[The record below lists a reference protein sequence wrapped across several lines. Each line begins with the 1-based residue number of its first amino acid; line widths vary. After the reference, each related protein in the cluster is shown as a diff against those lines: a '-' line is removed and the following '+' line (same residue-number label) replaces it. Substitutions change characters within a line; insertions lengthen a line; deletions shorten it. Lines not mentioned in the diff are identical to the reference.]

1 MVVGDRES
9 LRELAVEWLARR
21 GVGLGDIAEL
31 VYELQ
36 KPFLAHITPEAC
48 LASVQKVLDKR
59 EVQNAIF
66 TGLSL
71 DELAEKGDL
80 GEPLLSMLREDDGLY
95 GIDEILALSIVNIYG
110 SIGLTNF
117 GYLDKIKTGI
127 LGRLNRQKGSQV
139 NTFLDDLVAAIAAA
153 AAARQAH
160 QSRDQGLPV
169 KNPHQAEPEPGR
181 PA

>member
-1 MVVGDRES
+1 MLDQKG
-9 LRELAVEWLARR
+9 LRKLAVEWLARR
-21 GVGLGDIAEL
+21 GAPLTAIAEL
-31 VYELQ
+31 VHELQ
-36 KPFLAHITPEAC
+36 KPYLPHLTLEAC
-48 LASVQKVLDKR
+48 LESVERVLDKR

-71 DELAEKGDL
+71 DELAEKGAV
-80 GEPLLSMLREDDGLY
+80 GEPLLTMLKEDDGLY

-117 GYLDKIKTGI
+117 GYLDKTKSGI
-127 LGRLNRQKGSQV
+127 IGTINSHKGPQV

-153 AAARQAH
+153 AAARLAH

-169 KNPHQAEPEPGR
+169 NNVPAEPAAKIPG
-181 PA
+181 